1 MRHRSGPTG
10 SQFPRRNRKLV
21 TAQLPSVE
29 EGIYQVTTLP
39 NGARIATAAMPHMK
53 SVTVGAWVAVGG
65 RHEAAED
72 CGISHFVEHMLF
84 KGTKDRSARQ
94 ITEAVEGVGG
104 FINAFTTEDHTCYY
118 AKAGARY
125 LPLLSDVLLDMILNS
140 QFDLAEIKREREV
153 IREEILMYRD
163 QPSQHAEEVLTDLMW
178 PSHPLGKPLTGSV
191 ETLATFSRRKIQ
203 NFVRQTYNASTI
215 LLTVAGN
222 VTHQDALA
230 ALIPSVSRLK
240 AGPMPRFQKWQGQKW
255 KSEIRAIEDD
265 TEQSHLA
272 LGAHAVSRRDPSR
285 FALKLLSVILGE
297 NMSSR
302 LFQQLRENHGL
313 CYSIQSETM
322 SLEDTGLLSISV
334 GLDAEKVEKA
344 VRLMAREFRKLT
356 DKNISVRELRQAK
369 DYSIGHTELCL
380 ESTTHQMMWLGESI
394 LAYGRAIDPTEL
406 QGRLAAVTATELR
419 ATAAQVLN
427 PAKIGL
433 AMVGQGLN
441 AAKVRAALS

>member
-1 MRHRSGPTG
+1 MRHRSGQT
-10 SQFPRRNRKLV
+10 SSSFPQRSRKL
-21 TAQLPSVE
+21 ASPPVE
-29 EGIYQVTTLP
+29 EGIYQVSTLP
-39 NGARIATAAMPHMK
+39 NGARIATAHMPHMK
-53 SVTVGAWVAVGG
+53 SVTVGVWVAVGG
-65 RHEAAED
+65 RHEAAGE

-104 FINAFTTEDHTCYY
+104 FVNAFTTEDHTCYY
-118 AKAGARY
+118 AKAAARY
-125 LPLLSDVLLDMILNS
+125 LPLVGDVLMDMVLHS
-140 QFDLAEIKREREV
+140 QFNAEEIEREREV

-163 QPSQHAEEVLTDLMW
+163 QPSQHAEEVLSDLMW
-178 PSHPLGKPLTGSV
+178 PNHPLGQPLTGSV
-191 ETLATFSRRKIQ
+191 ETLATFSRRRVQ

-222 VTHQDALA
+222 ATHEEAMAVLKP
-230 ALIPSVSRLK
+230 LVSKLK
-240 AGPMPRFQKWQGQKW
+240 AGAKPAYKSWGGLQW
-255 KSEIRAIEDD
+255 KPEIRAVEDD

-272 LGAHAVSRRDPSR
+272 LGAHSVSRRDPSR
-285 FALKLLSVILGE
+285 FALKLLSIILGE

-322 SLEDTGLLSISV
+322 CLEDTGLLNISV

-344 VRLMAREFRKLT
+344 VRLIAREFRKLAT
-356 DKNISVRELRQAK
+356 KNISARELRQAK

-394 LAYGRAIDPTEL
+394 LAYGRAVDPTEV
-406 QGRLAAVTATELR
+406 QERLAGVTVDELR
-419 ATAAQVLN
+419 ATAAKILDPSQ
-427 PAKIGL
+427 IGL
-433 AMVGQGLN
+433 AMVGKGLN
-441 AAKVRAALS
+441 TARITAALG

>member
-1 MRHRSGPTG
+1 MRQRSGPSG
-10 SQFPRRNRKLV
+10 FQPPLRNRKL
-21 TAQLPSVE
+21 AAAPSVQ

-53 SVTVGAWVAVGG
+53 SVTVGVWVAVGG
-65 RHEAAED
+65 RHEAVED

-104 FINAFTTEDHTCYY
+104 FVNAFTTEDHTCYY

-125 LPLLSDVLLDMILNS
+125 LPLLGDVLLDMVLNS
-140 QFDLAEIKREREV
+140 RFESDEIEREREV
-153 IREEILMYRD
+153 IREEILMYKD
-163 QPSQHAEEVLTDLMW
+163 QPSQHTEEVLTDLMW
-178 PSHPLGKPLTGSV
+178 PEHPLGRPLTGSV
-191 ETLATFSRRKIQ
+191 ETLATFSRRKVQ

-215 LLTVAGN
+215 LIAVAGN
-222 VTHQDALA
+222 ATHAEALA
-230 ALIPSVSRLK
+230 ALQPLVAKLK
-240 AGPMPRFQKWQGQKW
+240 AGPMPAFQKWIGLKW
-255 KSEIRAIEDD
+255 KPEIRAIEDD

-302 LFQQLRENHGL
+302 LFQQLRETHGL

-322 SLEDTGLLSISV
+322 CLEDTGLLNISV
-334 GLDAEKVEKA
+334 GLDAGKVDKA
-344 VRLMAREFRKLT
+344 VRLMAREFRKLA
-356 DKNISVRELRQAK
+356 DKNISARELRQAK

-380 ESTTHQMMWLGESI
+380 ESTTHQMMWLGETI
-394 LAYGRAIDPTEL
+394 LAYGRAIDPTEV
-406 QGRLAAVTATELR
+406 QERLAAVTASELR

-427 PAKIGL
+427 PAKIGV

-441 AAKVRAALS
+441 AVKVRSALA